1 MSNNFDERMAKQSD
15 EALIKIVT
23 GPDDVYQP
31 EAMEAAK
38 REFQKRNLSAE
49 KIEET
54 KVKLKEVEKVK
65 DHKAKLPL
73 ALGWRLL
80 AFFFPGV
87 LILFLSGLLKT
98 EGYEK
103 KAQDLATWTIY
114 GFGFYLGLV
123 ILMTV
128 IRM

>member
-1 MSNNFDERMAKQSD
+1 MAKQSD

-31 EAMEAAK
+31 EAMAAAK
-38 REFQKRNLSAE
+38 REFEKRKLSAE
-49 KIEET
+49 KIAET
-54 KVKLKEVEKVK
+54 KEKIEEVEKVK
-65 DHKAKLPL
+65 SHKAGLRL

-87 LILFLSGLLKT
+87 LILLLSGLLKT

-123 ILMTV
+123 ILFTV
-128 IRM
+128 SRM